1 MADRNSTTL
10 AFHPIAAIFPLLEGS
25 ALDALAAD
33 IKARGLVEP
42 VWIYEGQVL
51 DGRNRMRACEQA
63 GVALRTR
70 EFTGTPADA
79 IAHVWSLNFSRRHLS
94 PSQAA
99 IADARRNQIAETYAP
114 IRKAAKD
121 RQAQGGR
128 DKVPQLIGEAPLVS
142 VDGRIERQQG
152 STVYHSAPHD
162 RETDAV
168 RAKAAG
174 TNRTYINVAD
184 WLVVE
189 HPAKAEQVERGEKT
203 IAQVT
208 REIRREEILTKTPAA
223 PTGKY
228 RVIYC
233 DPPWKYGDSGIIS
246 RDGITE
252 AYTKAE
258 THYPTMSIAELCA
271 LPIRDIAES
280 DAVLWLWTTSPLLA
294 ESFEVVKAWGFS
306 YKASMV
312 WHKVRHNVGHYV
324 SVRHEL
330 LLICTRGSCLPDV
343 PTLYPS
349 VQTIERTKEHS
360 EKPEEFRA
368 IIDTIYP
375 RGDRIELFARG
386 GAVKGWNRWGNQA

>member
-1 MADRNSTTL
+1 MADQSIP
-10 AFHPIAAIFPLLEGS
+10 FHPIANIFPLLEGA
-25 ALDALAAD
+25 ALDTLAQD
-33 IKARGLVEP
+33 IKAHGLVEP
-42 VWIYEGQVL
+42 IWIYDGQVL
-51 DGRNRMRACEQA
+51 DGRNRARACALA
-63 GVALRTR
+63 GVPVRTR
-70 EFTGTPADA
+70 EFAGRPADA
-79 IAHVWSLNFSRRHLS
+79 IAHVWSLNFSRRHLT

-114 IRKAAKD
+114 IREAAKAKQ
-121 RQAQGGR
+121 REHGGT
-128 DKVPQLIGEAPLVS
+128 AP
-142 VDGRIERQQG
+142 GR
-152 STVYHSAPHD
+152 P
-162 RETDAV
+162 RETLRQEIAEVKPDDHKTDAI

-184 WLVVE
+184 KLVAE
-189 HPAKAEQVERGEKT
+189 HPEKAEQVERGEKT

-228 RVIYC
+228 RVLYC

-246 RDGITE
+246 KDGIVE

-258 THYPTMSIAELCA
+258 THYPTMSITELCA
-271 LPIRDIAES
+271 LPIRDISEP

-294 ESFEVVKAWGFS
+294 ESFEVVKAWGFT
-306 YKASMV
+306 YKASMI
-312 WHKVRHNVGHYV
+312 WSKVRHNVGHYV

-343 PTLYPS
+343 PTLFPS

-360 EKPEEFRA
+360 AKPEEFRT

-375 RGDRIELFARG
+375 RGERIELFRRG
-386 GAVKGWNRWGNQA
+386 PAAKGWDVWGNEAE

>member
-1 MADRNSTTL
+1 MAESNSTTL
-10 AFHPIAAIFPLLEGS
+10 TFHPIANIFPLLEGA
-25 ALDALAAD
+25 ALDALAKD
-33 IKARGLVEP
+33 IETRGLVEP
-42 VWIYEGQVL
+42 IWIYDGQVL
-51 DGRNRMRACEQA
+51 DGRNRVRACA
-63 GVALRTR
+63 VADVPIRTR
-70 EFTGTPADA
+70 EFAGTPADA
-79 IAHVWSLNFSRRHLS
+79 IAHVWSLNFSRRHLT

-114 IRKAAKD
+114 IREAAKARTAQAPGKPRGEKQGPSPSQVIAEETPND
-121 RQAQGGR
+121 R
-128 DKVPQLIGEAPLVS
+128 K
-142 VDGRIERQQG
+142 
-152 STVYHSAPHD
+152 
-162 RETDAV
+162 TDAI

-184 WLVVE
+184 RLVIE
-189 HPAKAEQVERGEKT
+189 HPDKAEQIERGEKT

-223 PTGKY
+223 PSGKY
-228 RVIYC
+228 RVLYC

-246 RDGITE
+246 KDGITE

-271 LPIRDIAES
+271 LPIRDIAED

-294 ESFEVVKAWGFS
+294 ESFEVVKAWGFH
-306 YKASMV
+306 YKASMI
-312 WHKVRHNVGHYV
+312 WNKVRHNVGHYV

-343 PTLYPS
+343 PKLFPS

-360 EKPEEFRA
+360 AKPEEFRT

-375 RGDRIELFARG
+375 NGARIELFRRG
-386 GAVKGWNRWGNQA
+386 PSVKGWSAWGNEAE

>member
-1 MADRNSTTL
+1 MAEPKNTTPT
-10 AFHPIAAIFPLLEGS
+10 FHPIAAIFPLLEGA
-25 ALDALAAD
+25 ALDALSAD

-42 VWIYEGQVL
+42 VWLYEGQVL
-51 DGRNRMRACEQA
+51 DGRNRVRACAVA
-63 GVALRTR
+63 GVPIRTR
-70 EFTGTPADA
+70 EFTGTPNEA

-99 IADARRNQIAETYAP
+99 LADARRNQIAETYAP
-114 IRKAAKD
+114 IREAAKA
-121 RQAQGGR
+121 RQAATSSAAPRNEKGQVQPVTQFIASPEKR
-128 DKVPQLIGEAPLVS
+128 GERTTEA
-142 VDGRIERQQG
+142 I
-152 STVYHSAPHD
+152 
-162 RETDAV
+162 

-184 WLVVE
+184 KLVAE

-228 RVIYC
+228 RVLYC

-246 RDGITE
+246 KDGITE

-271 LPIRDIAES
+271 LPIRDIAEP

-294 ESFEVVKAWGFS
+294 EAFEVVKAWGFT
-306 YKASMV
+306 YKASMI
-312 WHKVRHNVGHYV
+312 WNKVRHNVGHYV

-343 PTLYPS
+343 PTLFPS

-360 EKPEEFRA
+360 EKPEEFRT

-375 RGDRIELFARG
+375 RGGRIELFARR
-386 GAVKGWNRWGNQA
+386 AAPNGWAIWGNQA

>member
-1 MADRNSTTL
+1 MTDHNSTTL
-10 AFHPIAAIFPLLEGS
+10 AFHPIASIFPLLEGA
-25 ALDALAAD
+25 ALDALASD
-33 IKARGLVEP
+33 IKTRGLLEP
-42 VWIYEGQVL
+42 VWIYEGQIL
-51 DGRNRMRACEQA
+51 DGRNRARACALA
-63 GVALRTR
+63 GVAVQTR
-70 EFTGTPADA
+70 AFAGTASEA
-79 IAHVWSLNFSRRHLS
+79 IAHVWSLNFTRRHLS

-114 IRKAAKD
+114 VRKAAKA
-121 RQAQGGR
+121 RQAEGGR
-128 DKVPQLIGEAPLVS
+128 EKVSQ
-142 VDGRIERQQG
+142 RIEQPPNERK
-152 STVYHSAPHD
+152 
-162 RETDAV
+162 TDTI

-174 TNRTYINVAD
+174 TNRMYINVAD
-184 WLVVE
+184 KLVAE
-189 HPAKAEQVERGEKT
+189 HPEKATQVERGEKT

-228 RVIYC
+228 RVLYC

-246 RDGITE
+246 KDGITE

-271 LPIRDIAES
+271 LPIREIAKA

-294 ESFEVVKAWGFS
+294 ESFDVIKAWGFT
-306 YKASMV
+306 YKASMI
-312 WHKVRHNVGHYV
+312 WYKVRHNVGHYV

-343 PTLYPS
+343 ATLYPS

-360 EKPEEFRA
+360 AKPEEFRA

-375 RGDRIELFARG
+375 RGERIELFARG
-386 GAVKGWNRWGNQA
+386 HAPKGWAMWGNETTGF